1 MPEFQLKSD
10 SLLAAIA
17 AHRARE
23 EARWRRENPGKVR
36 FYLVS
41 APDEPPKYSAEVQ
54 SGIRSVVTALRDSQI
69 PADASFMTMDAVDA
83 VGGYTG
89 EIALFLQSVSPVLT
103 GILGAWLQSRAG
115 RKLRLKFDDI
125 EVEANNPQEVTDML
139 QNVAEFRDRQEK
151 P

>member
-1 MPEFQLKSD
+1 MGDAKEEA
-10 SLLAAIA
+10 LAAMA
-17 AHRARE
+17 AKRTRE

-36 FYLVS
+36 FYLLN
-41 APDEPPKYSAEVQ
+41 AQDEPPKYSEEGQ
-54 SGIRSVVTALRDSQI
+54 SGIRSVVTALRDNQI
-69 PADASFMTMDAVDA
+69 QADASFMTMDAVDA

-89 EIALFLQSVSPVLT
+89 EIALLLQAVSPVLT

-125 EVEANNPQEVTDML
+125 EIEANNPQEVTDLL
-139 QNVAEFRDRQEK
+139 QQVQEFRDRTEK

>member
-1 MPEFQLKSD
+1 MADAKEEA
-10 SLLAAIA
+10 LAAIA

-23 EARWRRENPGKVR
+23 EALWRRENPGKVR

-41 APDEPPKYSAEVQ
+41 APDEPPRYSAEGQ

-89 EIALFLQSVSPVLT
+89 EIALLLQAVSPVLT

-125 EVEANNPQEVTDML
+125 ETEANNAQEVSDML
-139 QNVAEFRDRQEK
+139 QQVHQFRDRQGK
-151 P
+151 S